1 MTIVFLGAY
10 SGVVSVDQ
18 QMVIQN
24 IAISEFLYDIT
35 RIRELFF

>member
-10 SGVVSVDQ
+10 SGVVSVGQ